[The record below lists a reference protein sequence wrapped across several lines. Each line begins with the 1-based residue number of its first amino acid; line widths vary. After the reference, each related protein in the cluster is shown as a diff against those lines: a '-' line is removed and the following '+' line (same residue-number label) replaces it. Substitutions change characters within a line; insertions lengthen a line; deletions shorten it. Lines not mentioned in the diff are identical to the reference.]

1 MKSFVNFR
9 ENLQD
14 RRLQLLRKQKDQKQQ
29 SVETGDKARASFEK
43 EVDDKREATA
53 KQERKMRE
61 KEDIKKEVR
70 KELEAEE

>member
-29 SVETGDKARASFEK
+29 SAETGDKARASFEK

-53 KQERKMRE
+53 KKERKMKE